1 MAEPTAS
8 LKIVPIYSK
17 HPNNTTW
24 SPEQLLEELLADLRA
39 GKIHPTNLMVYWLDD
54 DGKPD
59 GRLIPRRWIANV
71 TKAEEI
77 ALHTLGVHKAIEDWR
92 TG

>member
-1 MAEPTAS
+1 MAEPTAV

-17 HPNNTTW
+17 HPSSTTW

-54 DGKPD
+54 GGKADGS
-59 GRLIPRRWIANV
+59 LVPRRYIANV
-71 TKAEEI
+71 SLAEEI
-77 ALHTLGVHKAIEDWR
+77 AFYTLGIHKAIDDWR
-92 TG
+92 DK